1 MKLEILSELEI
12 RVLGC
17 LLEKEM
23 ATPEYYPLTLS
34 ALSNACNQKSN
45 RNPVMSCEEESIVRA
60 LDDLRNKGFAVKI
73 HLAESR
79 VPKYK
84 HLCGKK
90 LSIDKKEWSLL
101 CELMLRGPQT
111 VGELR
116 SRASRMH
123 PFDST
128 AAVEETLEELSAR
141 DIPLVVRL
149 PREPGRRERRFM
161 HLLGGVPELTE
172 EELAL
177 PDELATR
184 QVRAEDERISHLEEE
199 ARAIRAEL
207 EAMRE
212 DLRAFK
218 AQFEE

>member
-1 MKLEILSELEI
+1 LEI

-34 ALSNACNQKSN
+34 ALTNACSQKSN
-45 RNPVMSCEEESIVRA
+45 RNPVMSCEETGIVRA
-60 LDDLRNKGFAVKI
+60 LDDLRDKGFAVKI
-73 HLAESR
+73 HLADSR

-84 HLCGKK
+84 HLCREKIG
-90 LSIDKKEWSLL
+90 IDKKELSLL

-128 AAVEETLEELSAR
+128 TAVGETLEELADR
-141 DIPLVVRL
+141 DIPLIVRL

-161 HLLGGVPELTE
+161 QLLGGLPELTVE
-172 EELAL
+172 EPVL

-184 QVRAEDERISHLEEE
+184 QVRAEDERISYLEEE
-199 ARAIRAEL
+199 ARALRAEL

>member
-1 MKLEILSELEI
+1 
-12 RVLGC
+12 
-17 LLEKEM
+17 
-23 ATPEYYPLTLS
+23 
-34 ALSNACNQKSN
+34 
-45 RNPVMSCEEESIVRA
+45 MSCEEKGIVRA
-60 LDDLRNKGFAVKI
+60 LDDLRSKGLAVKI

-79 VPKYK
+79 VPKYQ
-84 HLCGKK
+84 HQCREK
-90 LSIDKKEWSLL
+90 LGIDIKEQSLL

-128 AAVEETLEELSAR
+128 AAVEESLEELSAR
-141 DIPLVVRL
+141 DIPLVVQL

-161 HLLGGVPELTE
+161 HLLGGVPELAE
-172 EELAL
+172 EKTAL

-212 DLRAFK
+212 EFRAFK